1 MVDLFGGIAAGLEA
15 NLRAGTNVYQYIY
28 VDKDDT
34 ARKMAKHRLNELHEL
49 YPHQLPRRAFAQAFS
64 SLPHDV
70 NNISREHLLQAGA
83 ANPHRRWVVVAGWPC
98 QDFSQA
104 GKQQGLRGRHAA
116 TYHSLIRILKT
127 LQKLQPIKPPAYLLE
142 NAPMQHFKAKSSEIQ
157 TDLTQIWDELGEPV
171 LLDAVQFGSRA
182 YRLRNWWTNMSNM
195 DTLRAVTQGIRRPD
209 NILVKDILDPHHQ
222 LLRMCS
228 NPPPYYPANQGKE
241 CEALPT
247 LMATVGS
254 FAFVKGKPGSLL
266 NIITKQEEEPSARE
280 RELALGYRPDT
291 TACPGITD
299 TERCI
304 LLGRCMDANCLQGIL
319 ATIHAVYRHR
329 RSPAYT
335 ITTNHQQYN
344 ASTTWVPPAQTVE
357 ELETFY
363 VLNIT
368 AQEPGEPLDIWQD
381 YQSTLNYIKTN
392 TLTPHTTDTER
403 VRVQRRAARYVWS
416 PEDPQSPPTSPLH
429 KARLLRKMD
438 NDTTRVVP
446 DLHDRKTIVQITHE
460 QSGHCG
466 RKRTESILL
475 ASYWWAGMRKDVDQV
490 VTHCATCDKVQQT
503 FGRMGPNLSPLPI
516 KGLFYRWGI
525 DLFGPL
531 PRTAN
536 DNT

>member
-1 MVDLFGGIAAGLEA
+1 M
-15 NLRAGTNVYQYIY
+15 
-28 VDKDDT
+28 
-34 ARKMAKHRLNELHEL
+34 
-49 YPHQLPRRAFAQAFS
+49 
-64 SLPHDV
+64 
-70 NNISREHLLQAGA
+70 
-83 ANPHRRWVVVAGWPC
+83 
-98 QDFSQA
+98 
-104 GKQQGLRGRHAA
+104 QGLQGPRAD
-116 TYHSLIRILKT
+116 TYHSLIRILKL
-127 LQKLQPIKPPAYLLE
+127 LQELQPLKPPAYLVE
-142 NAPMQHFKAKSSEIQ
+142 NGLMQNSAKKSNKSHPDMDQIRPAM
-157 TDLTQIWDELGEPV
+157 DQIWNELGEPV

-368 AQEPGEPLDIWQD
+368 AHEPSEPLDIWQD
-381 YQSTLNYIKTN
+381 QNTLNYIKTN
-392 TLTPHTTDTER
+392 T
-403 VRVQRRAARYVWS
+403 
-416 PEDPQSPPTSPLH
+416 PTSH
-429 KARLLRKMD
+429 
-438 NDTTRVVP
+438 
-446 DLHDRKTIVQITHE
+446 H
-460 QSGHCG
+460 
-466 RKRTESILL
+466 
-475 ASYWWAGMRKDVDQV
+475 
-490 VTHCATCDKVQQT
+490 
-503 FGRMGPNLSPLPI
+503 
-516 KGLFYRWGI
+516 
-525 DLFGPL
+525 
-531 PRTAN
+531 
-536 DNT
+536 